1 MTNMLDEPTTPAPKS
16 GLNGFFVLVALLI
29 LTLSGVEAALS
40 AMFF

>member
-1 MTNMLDEPTTPAPKS
+1 MTDLFDPPAAPAKPAF
-16 GLNGFFVLVALLI
+16 NGFFVMIALLI